1 MAMKFKLVTRK
12 NMGPDQKEVP
22 EKVYAQMVCGDL
34 VPFDEF
40 VEEVAD
46 SSGVGSAGVKAV
58 IDRTVVVLVRH
69 MQHGCRVHVG
79 DLGHFRY
86 NFGSEG
92 VVEEDKFATTMIREP
107 KVRFFPGKALRVAK
121 NRTNFEKVSQDDK
134 GINDSGK
141 DDDDDRPV
149 IEW

>member
-12 NMGPDQKEVP
+12 NMGPDQESVP
-22 EKVYAQMVCGDL
+22 EKIYAQMVCGDL

-58 IDRTVVVLVRH
+58 IDRTVVILVRH
-69 MQHGCRVHVG
+69 MQHGRRVHVG
-79 DLGHFRY
+79 DLGYFRY

-92 VVEEDKFATTMIREP
+92 VLDEKKFATTMIREP

-121 NRTNFEKVSQDDK
+121 SRTNFEKIVSTDDTADNE
-134 GINDSGK
+134 GGGGSG
-141 DDDDDRPV
+141 DRPE
-149 IEW
+149 IE

>member
-22 EKVYAQMVCGDL
+22 EKIYAQMVCGDY

-58 IDRTVVVLVRH
+58 IDRMVVVLVRH
-69 MQHGCRVHVG
+69 MQHGRRVQVG
-79 DLGHFRY
+79 ELGHFRY
-86 NFGSEG
+86 NFGSDG
-92 VVEEDKFATTMIREP
+92 VTDGKDFATNMIREP

-121 NRTNFEKVSQDDK
+121 GRTSFEKISPDDK
-134 GINDSGK
+134 KEDEGGNE
-141 DDDDDRPV
+141 DDRPV
-149 IEW
+149 IE

>member
-1 MAMKFKLVTRK
+1 
-12 NMGPDQKEVP
+12 
-22 EKVYAQMVCGDL
+22 MVCGDY

-69 MQHGCRVHVG
+69 MQHGRRVQVG

-92 VVEEDKFATTMIREP
+92 VPDEKSFATNMIREP

-121 NRTNFEKVSQDDK
+121 SRTSFEKIALGDK
-134 GINDSGK
+134 AEENGGGSGGG
-141 DDDDDRPV
+141 RPE
-149 IEW
+149 IE

>member
-12 NMGPDQKEVP
+12 NMGLDQESVP
-22 EKVYAQMVCGDL
+22 EKIYAQMVRGDY

-69 MQHGCRVHVG
+69 MQHGRRVHVG

-92 VVEEDKFATTMIREP
+92 VTEEKKFATNMIREP

-121 NRTNFEKVSQDDK
+121 GRTSFEKITLDEK
-134 GINDSGK
+134 EEENGGGNE
-141 DDDDDRPV
+141 DRPE
-149 IEW
+149 IE

>member
-22 EKVYAQMVCGDL
+22 EKIYAQMVCGDY

-58 IDRTVVVLVRH
+58 IYRMVVVLVRH
-69 MQHGCRVHVG
+69 MQHGRRVQVG
-79 DLGHFRY
+79 ELGHFRY
-86 NFGSEG
+86 NFGSDG
-92 VVEEDKFATTMIREP
+92 VTDGKDFATNMIREP

-121 NRTNFEKVSQDDK
+121 GRTSFEKISPDDK
-134 GINDSGK
+134 KEDEGGNE
-141 DDDDDRPV
+141 DDRPV
-149 IEW
+149 IE

>member
-1 MAMKFKLVTRK
+1 MKFKLVTRK
-12 NMGPDQKEVP
+12 NMGPDQEEVP
-22 EKVYAQMVCGDL
+22 EKIYAQMVCGDY

-69 MQHGCRVHVG
+69 MQHGRRVQVG

-92 VVEEDKFATTMIREP
+92 VPDEKSFAASRRFVSFRGRRCAWLKVGRVSRRLRLAIRR
-107 KVRFFPGKALRVAK
+107 KIMVAEVAV
-121 NRTNFEKVSQDDK
+121 T
-134 GINDSGK
+134 
-141 DDDDDRPV
+141 DRRLSN
-149 IEW
+149 

>member
-1 MAMKFKLVTRK
+1 
-12 NMGPDQKEVP
+12 
-22 EKVYAQMVCGDL
+22 MVCGDY

-69 MQHGCRVHVG
+69 MQHGRRVQVG

-92 VVEEDKFATTMIREP
+92 VPDEKSFATNMIREP
-107 KVRFFPGKALRVAK
+107 KVRFFPGKACAWLKVGRVSRRLRLAIRRKRMVAEVAV
-121 NRTNFEKVSQDDK
+121 T
-134 GINDSGK
+134 
-141 DDDDDRPV
+141 DRRLSN
-149 IEW
+149 

>member
-1 MAMKFKLVTRK
+1 MKFKLVTRK
-12 NMGPDQKEVP
+12 NMGPDQEEVP
-22 EKVYAQMVCGDL
+22 EKIYAQMVCGDY

-69 MQHGCRVHVG
+69 MQHGRRVQVG

-92 VVEEDKFATTMIREP
+92 VPDEKEFCNEHDPRAEGSFLSGE
-107 KVRFFPGKALRVAK
+107 GVA
-121 NRTNFEKVSQDDK
+121 R
-134 GINDSGK
+134 G
-141 DDDDDRPV
+141 
-149 IEW
+149 